1 MWWNVQ
7 KQWKG
12 EELFRKNESVV
23 RNFVERTKVWE
34 NIQEN
39 DQENTETEIMER
51 YDDVRCSDDRYDYD
65 VCGIE
70 WGNNVF
76 LCQLVFAKHNSKHTV
91 LDKLRLSW
99 PL

>member
-1 MWWNVQ
+1 M
-7 KQWKG
+7 
-12 EELFRKNESVV
+12 

-76 LCQLVFAKHNSKHTV
+76 CVSSCLQSITV
-91 LDKLRLSW
+91 NTQC
-99 PL
+99 